1 MPGQRYY
8 DKMKI
13 DASKGDRWFCSEPEA
28 VGAGW
33 RKAML

>member
-13 DASKGDRWFCSEPEA
+13 DASKGDRWFCSEQEA